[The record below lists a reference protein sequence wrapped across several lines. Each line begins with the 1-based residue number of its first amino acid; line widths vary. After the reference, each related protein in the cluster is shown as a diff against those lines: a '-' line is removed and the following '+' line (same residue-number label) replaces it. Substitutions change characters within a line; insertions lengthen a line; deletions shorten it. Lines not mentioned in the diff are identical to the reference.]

1 MSSSTPVSLTLTLT
15 LTLNLALTLLLT
27 LTLTLTLIL
36 TLTLTLTPTLTRYNM
51 LSFSILQRTS
61 PITHVILHAV
71 RRILVIAISTAM
83 LRNQITA
90 LNWLGIGVAFVG
102 VLGYSLSP

>member
-1 MSSSTPVSLTLTLT
+1 M
-15 LTLNLALTLLLT
+15 
-27 LTLTLTLIL
+27 
-36 TLTLTLTPTLTRYNM
+36 
-51 LSFSILQRTS
+51 ILQRTS

-71 RRILVIAISTAM
+71 RRILVIGVSTTM

-90 LNWLGIGVAFVG
+90 LNWAGIAVAFVG

>member
-1 MSSSTPVSLTLTLT
+1 M
-15 LTLNLALTLLLT
+15 
-27 LTLTLTLIL
+27 
-36 TLTLTLTPTLTRYNM
+36 
-51 LSFSILQRTS
+51 
-61 PITHVILHAV
+61 
-71 RRILVIAISTAM
+71 RRILVIAISTTM

>member
-1 MSSSTPVSLTLTLT
+1 
-15 LTLNLALTLLLT
+15 
-27 LTLTLTLIL
+27 
-36 TLTLTLTPTLTRYNM
+36 M

-83 LRNQITA
+83 LRNQISA

>member
-1 MSSSTPVSLTLTLT
+1 MRRIPVTAISLDLPRSPYISPYLPVS
-15 LTLNLALTLLLT
+15 
-27 LTLTLTLIL
+27 
-36 TLTLTLTPTLTRYNM
+36 P
-51 LSFSILQRTS
+51 Q
-61 PITHVILHAV
+61 V
-71 RRILVIAISTAM
+71 RRILVIAISTTM